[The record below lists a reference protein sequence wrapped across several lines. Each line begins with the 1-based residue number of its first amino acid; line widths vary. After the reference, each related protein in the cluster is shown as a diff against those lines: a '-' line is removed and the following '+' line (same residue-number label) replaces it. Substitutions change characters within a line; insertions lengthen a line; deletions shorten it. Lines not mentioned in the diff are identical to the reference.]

1 LKHRDADRV
10 LKRDVGDRVLKRDV
24 GDRVL
29 KLVLFVLLFI
39 VASVV
44 AAHAYVGPGAG
55 FALVSSFLTL
65 VIAFFTAFLA
75 LITLPVR
82 MLWRSLRRR
91 RPPRK
96 ARYRKVVVL
105 GLDGL
110 DPLICEKLMAE
121 GELPNFTKLKE
132 RGTYRRLGTANPSM
146 SPVAWSSFATGSDAS
161 HHGIFDFLTRDR
173 RSYLPMLSS
182 SAVYGETR
190 FLRLGPFSIPYKKGG
205 VRFLRR
211 SVSFW
216 KILSDFGVFSTVLRV
231 PITFP
236 PERINGLILAGM
248 DVPDLRG
255 SMGTFTYYTQSS
267 EADKIGGMVIKLPGD
282 GLPKNGNPLKTTLPG
297 PTSPMTGRPLELD
310 MTIRRSNGLAEISI
324 GGETVRLKEREYSPW
339 VRLTYKAAANVK
351 MTGIVRFYVTQL
363 DGDFGLYVT
372 PIHIDPDK
380 PVMPVSS
387 PAVYSTYLSK
397 LLGPFGTL
405 GLAEDTWAVNERVLD
420 EDAFIK
426 QAYLYHEERRRM
438 WFHTLDKLRKGFA
451 CVLFDWSDRLQ
462 HMCFRYLDDNHP
474 ANDDK
479 DTKKY
484 KDALYNMYRDM
495 DTLVGETLEYEDDN
509 TAVFVISDHGF
520 KTFQRGVNLNSWL
533 RDNGYLTLKEGRD
546 GNADYL
552 TDVDF
557 EKTRAYA
564 VGLGGIYINLKGRER
579 HGVIDPSERQALK
592 DELKAKLFELLDA
605 QRGQKAV
612 SGITDTAHDFKGPY
626 RNEGPDLL
634 IGFSEGYRVSWD
646 CARGLVVP
654 DVFEDNVKSWSG
666 DHCMDPRIV
675 PGILFTNLVI
685 DDESPSL
692 MDMAPTVLD
701 LVGIDTPG
709 HMVGKSLVK
718 ES

>member
-1 LKHRDADRV
+1 M
-10 LKRDVGDRVLKRDV
+10 
-24 GDRVL
+24 
-29 KLVLFVLLFI
+29 LFLLLFI
-39 VASVV
+39 VASAS

-55 FALVSSFLTL
+55 FALVSSFLTIL
-65 VIAFFTAFLA
+65 IAFFTAFFA

-82 MLWRSLRRR
+82 MLWRSLRHR

-96 ARYRKVVVL
+96 PRFRKVIVL

-110 DPLICEKLMAE
+110 DPLICEKMMAD
-121 GELPNFTKLKE
+121 GELSNFAKLKE

-146 SPVAWSSFATGSDAS
+146 SPVAWSTFATGSDAS
-161 HHGIFDFLTRDR
+161 HHGIFDFLTRDK

-182 SAVYGETR
+182 SAVYGESR
-190 FLRLGPFSIPYKKGG
+190 FINLGPIRIPYKHGG

-255 SMGTFTYYTQSS
+255 SMGTFTYYTQST
-267 EADKIGGMVIKLPGD
+267 EANKIGGMVIQLPGK
-282 GLPKNGNPLKTTLPG
+282 GLKENGNPIKTTLPG
-297 PTSPMTGRPLELD
+297 PVSPVSGKTLELD
-310 MTIRRSNGLAEISI
+310 LTIRRSNGSAQISI
-324 GGETVRLKEREYSPW
+324 GGETLLLKEREYSPW
-339 VRLTYKAAANVK
+339 IRLNFKAAANVT
-351 MTGIVRFYVTQL
+351 MRGIVRFYVTQL

-387 PAVYSTYLSK
+387 PAVYSTYLAK

-420 EDAFIK
+420 EEGFIE
-426 QAYLYHEERRRM
+426 QAYLYHEERRKM
-438 WFHTLDKLRKGFA
+438 WFHTLGKLRKGFA
-451 CVLFDWSDRLQ
+451 CVVFDLSDRLQ
-462 HMCFRYLDDNHP
+462 HICFRYLDDKHP
-474 ANDDK
+474 ANRDK
-479 DTKKY
+479 DTTQY
-484 KDALYNMYRDM
+484 KDALYDMYREM
-495 DTLVGETLEYEDDN
+495 DKLVGETLEYEDDN

-533 RDNGYLTLKEGRD
+533 RDKGYLTLKEGHS
-546 GNADYL
+546 GEADYL

-557 EKTRAYA
+557 DKTRVYA

-579 HGVIDPSERQALK
+579 RGVVEPSERQALK
-592 DELKAKLFELLDA
+592 DEIKAKLFELVDTE
-605 QRGQKAV
+605 RGGKAV
-612 SGITDTAHDFKGPY
+612 SGVTDTAVDFKGPY
-626 RNEGPDLL
+626 RNDGPDLL
-634 IGFSEGYRVSWD
+634 VGFSEGYRVSWD
-646 CARGLVVP
+646 CARGRVVP
-654 DVFEDNVKSWSG
+654 DIFEDNTKSWSG

-675 PGILFTNLVI
+675 PGILFTNLAI
-685 DDESPSL
+685 NDENPSL

-701 LVGIDTPG
+701 LFGIDAPG
-709 HMVGKSLVK
+709 HMVGKSMVK